1 MAYWLMKSEPS
12 VYGIDDLVRDGR
24 TSWDGVRNYQV
35 RNYLRDTMR
44 PGDLAFFYHSSC
56 PEPGVAGTVRIAGP
70 AGPDPTQFDPQS
82 EYYDARSNRAA
93 PAWLTVP
100 VELVRRYPRVVGLAA
115 LRGQPALRDLL
126 ILRRGNRLS
135 VTPVT
140 AAEWRA
146 IEALAG
152 RAGG

>member
-1 MAYWLMKSEPS
+1 MKSEPS

-35 RNYLRDTMR
+35 RNFMRDVMR

-70 AGPDPTQFDPQS
+70 AVVDPTQFDP
-82 EYYDARSNRAA
+82 RSAYHDPRSRRDA
-93 PAWLTVP
+93 PAWLSVP
-100 VELVRRYPRVVGLAA
+100 VELVRRYPRVVGLAE
-115 LRGQPALRDLL
+115 LRARPALAELA

-152 RAGG
+152 RG